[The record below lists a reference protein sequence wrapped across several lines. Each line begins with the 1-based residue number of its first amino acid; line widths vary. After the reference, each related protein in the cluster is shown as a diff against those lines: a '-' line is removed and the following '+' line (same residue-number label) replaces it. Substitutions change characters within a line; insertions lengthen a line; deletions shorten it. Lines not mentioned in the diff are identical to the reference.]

1 MTSISP
7 WFRGYRRA
15 LRDIQHGINQHVHSM
30 KDAKIHIY
38 FMVADEIPISLR
50 GFKT

>member
-15 LRDIQHGINQHVHSM
+15 LRDIQHGIDQHVHSSNGS
-30 KDAKIHIY
+30 KKTSILW
-38 FMVADEIPISLR
+38 LR
-50 GFKT
+50 VRSQYLCGI